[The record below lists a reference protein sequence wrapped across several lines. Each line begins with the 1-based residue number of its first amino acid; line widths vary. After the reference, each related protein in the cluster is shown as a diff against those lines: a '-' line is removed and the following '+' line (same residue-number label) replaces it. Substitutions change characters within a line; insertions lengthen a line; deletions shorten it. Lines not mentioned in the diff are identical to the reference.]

1 MKIFRIFKTWNDGI
15 LEWWNDGEISGDG
28 GRIDRWTAIRR
39 PSLCH
44 RLAPVSLVL
53 IPFLLLASEG
63 EKQLKR
69 STALLSANL
78 ILTQFGADFSET
90 PVNPD
95 FMAQQ
100 MTSNPNDYIKR
111 DAARAKLQESYQER
125 IRAEYRQKVDLLLA
139 RIAEKNGVTDAFD
152 ASFQKKAG
160 TIPDATLNTVREKHF
175 MKAFEEQRKKVCDA
189 QLVHVTRELFP
200 TEEEVDGSPEEA
212 LIKKLT
218 QRLAEAQKFQVFEEN
233 NTYLRDLVVLPAVQD
248 AYRQRSMQSQFLEGA
263 RSLQAVTPEDFAV
276 FLEKNLLASLPEFKS
291 DKYPRVYTI
300 FPSVKKSIPL
310 LAEKKAKTR
319 YTEFLQASTQP
330 FSEAEAKKMILSD
343 VQGHHAR
350 AASRNKIRDLFLKQS
365 LDEAPKRY
373 LEHVAENRRSD
384 AERYLK
390 KNPISK
396 KELSA
401 LFEGIFDQKQQ
412 SAWEAARN
420 SIIAHQLVAT
430 YPELQARTW
439 TPTDAAVESYTGQ
452 EATDEGRTLRKEL
465 LTSAAS
471 SGQRDRDTLEETRA
485 QAGTLLDQELARGSQ
500 ALRQQR
506 RLVMA
511 CSNDIAGEASVRLA
525 KTKPEKLAVELFNLF
540 RPRIQAQWPDLRE
553 REIYAPLNPKP
564 GNAESAYLT
573 LFPSVEDL
581 LRQLIREIIQKLSE
595 PEPIPPKDPP
605 PDAPPPEKKL
615 EPLKLTCAFTIEL
628 QDNQIIVKSSGDIV
642 LDPATLPFAYEEY
655 RKQESKTLTRIA
667 NQFAESLE
675 KRAKGQN
682 VELSLDITVKNGMI
696 YYQLVSRLRDRLDYR
711 LKKLRNNEKFNIKL
725 TDKME

>member
-1 MKIFRIFKTWNDGI
+1 MKLFYRVT
-15 LEWWNDGEISGDG
+15 LMM
-28 GRIDRWTAIRR
+28 
-39 PSLCH
+39 L
-44 RLAPVSLVL
+44 LV
-53 IPFLLLASEG
+53 PFLQASEG

-69 STALLSANL
+69 STALLTANL
-78 ILTQFGADFSET
+78 ILTEFEADFSEA
-90 PVNPD
+90 PVNAD
-95 FMAQQ
+95 FMAHQ
-100 MTSNPNDYIKR
+100 MTSKPEDYIKR
-111 DAARAKLQESYQER
+111 DAARAKLQEFFQER
-125 IRAEYRQKVDLLLA
+125 IRTEYRQKVDLLLA
-139 RIAEKNGVTDAFD
+139 RIAEKNGVADAFD
-152 ASFQKKAG
+152 ASFQKKVG
-160 TIPDATLNTVREKHF
+160 TIPDTTFNKVQEKHF
-175 MKAFEEQRKKVCDA
+175 VKAFEEQRKKVCDA
-189 QLVHVTRELFP
+189 QMVHVTRELFP

-233 NTYLRDLVVLPAVQD
+233 HTYLRDLVVLPAVQD
-248 AYRQRSMQSQFLEGA
+248 AYRQRSMQSQFLESA
-263 RSLQAVTPEDFAV
+263 RSPQAVTPDDFAI
-276 FLEKNLLASLPEFKS
+276 FLEKTLLAALPEFKS

-319 YTEFLQASTQP
+319 YAEFLQASTQP
-330 FSEAEAKKMILSD
+330 FSEEDVKKMILAD
-343 VQGHHAR
+343 VQGHQAR

-365 LDEAPKRY
+365 LDMAPKRY
-373 LEHVAENRRSD
+373 VEHVAENRRSD
-384 AERYLK
+384 VEQYLK
-390 KNPISK
+390 TTPIPK

-412 SAWEAARN
+412 PSWEAART
-420 SIIAHQLVAT
+420 SIIAQQLVSI

-465 LTSAAS
+465 LTGVAS
-471 SGQRDRDTLEETRA
+471 SSQRDRDALEETRA

-511 CSNDIAGEASVRLA
+511 CSNDIVAEASARLA
-525 KTKPEKLAVELFNLF
+525 KTKPEKLAVELFKLF
-540 RPRIQAQWPDLRE
+540 QPRIQAQWPDHRE

-573 LFPSVEDL
+573 LFPSVDEL
-581 LRQLIREIIQKLSE
+581 LRQLIREIIQKLAE

-605 PDAPPPEKKL
+605 PDAPPPEKKI
-615 EPLKLTCAFTIEL
+615 EPLKLTCAFTIDM

-642 LDPATLPFAYEEY
+642 LENATLPFTYEEY

-711 LKKLRNNEKFNIKL
+711 LKKLRDNEKFNIKL